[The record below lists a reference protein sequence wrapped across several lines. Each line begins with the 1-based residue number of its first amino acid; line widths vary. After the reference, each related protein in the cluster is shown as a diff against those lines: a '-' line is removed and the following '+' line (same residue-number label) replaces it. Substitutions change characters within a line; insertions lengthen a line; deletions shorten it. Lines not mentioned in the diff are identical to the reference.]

1 LRDAGEQDL
10 GYGQLAL
17 RDSIEMGTDRGS
29 TNGFRWQLHFGY
41 RRTWDAD
48 ALAPDQAL
56 PPRPNRA
63 DTVDGVSAAV
73 RHDIKYGADW
83 IKLMATVGI
92 SDPMSDSVRGGI
104 LRSVTKSKKAA
115 L

>member
-1 LRDAGEQDL
+1 MVSAGN
-10 GYGQLAL
+10 
-17 RDSIEMGTDRGS
+17 SISVTGGH
-29 TNGFRWQLHFGY
+29 G
-41 RRTWDAD
+41 DAD

-83 IKLMATVGI
+83 IKLMATGGI

-104 LRSVTKSKKAA
+104 LRSATKSKKAA